1 MTRLAFVFDQQ
12 RCTGCH
18 ACRLACTVENGLPFA
33 ESWRQIV
40 TFNPRHEPALPSF
53 HLSLA
58 CNHCADPACMH
69 ACPARAYRRDAATG
83 AVLIDEAKCIGCR
96 YCTWACPYDAPRFDA
111 RRGVVTKCT
120 FCVERLHEGGVPA
133 CADYCPT
140 GALTVARCEEADLAT
155 SAVGFP
161 DGSAL
166 GPALRIIPWP
176 DGAASVADARPAAP
190 AVGSPAPAPKITL
203 RSEWSLAVFTFAAAT
218 LIGLFAGH
226 VLGAVEL
233 GVPLFLGIALPSM
246 ALSALHLGRKGRAW
260 RAVLGLRTSWLSREI
275 VAYSAF
281 VGLGAL
287 HLLSAPAAPALGPTA
302 LVLGALAL
310 VAMDRVY
317 GVVRLPA
324 GARPHS
330 SGVLLTGA
338 FVAGVVA
345 LSPPL
350 AGGAGALKLGLY
362 LRRKLAALHRGE
374 SFRPVVSAMRVGLA
388 FVLPATLLVTGEPG
402 LWWIALASVLA
413 GEFVD
418 RCELYADLD
427 VVTPAGEMATA
438 LGRVHPAS
446 AGPVA
451 ESRAA

>member
-1 MTRLAFVFDQQ
+1 MTRLAFVFDQK
-12 RCTGCH
+12 RCTGCD
-18 ACRLACTVENGLPFA
+18 ACRLACTIENGLPFA

-40 TFNPRHEPALPSF
+40 TFNPRHEPALPTF

-58 CNHCADPACMH
+58 CSHCAEPACMH

-83 AVLIDEAKCIGCR
+83 AVLIDEATCIGCR

-120 FCVERLHEGGVPA
+120 FCVERLRAGGTPA
-133 CADYCPT
+133 CADSCPT
-140 GALTVARCEEADLAT
+140 GALTVARCEEAALTTTALG
-155 SAVGFP
+155 VP

-176 DGAASVADARPAAP
+176 EGAAPVADGRPAAP
-190 AVGSPAPAPKITL
+190 TVGNPVPGRKITL
-203 RSEWSLAVFTFAAAT
+203 RSEWSLAVFTFAAAV
-218 LIGLFAGH
+218 LIGLFAAH

-233 GVPLFLGIALPSM
+233 GLVPFLGIALASM

-275 VAYSAF
+275 VAYAAF
-281 VGLGAL
+281 VGVAAL
-287 HLLSAPAAPALGPTA
+287 HLLAAPAAPVLGPAA

-310 VAMDRVY
+310 AAMDRVY

-330 SGVLLTGA
+330 SGALLTAA
-338 FVAGVVA
+338 FVAGVMA
-345 LSPPL
+345 LSPL
-350 AGGAGALKLGLY
+350 LTGAAGALKLAFY
-362 LRRKLAALHRGE
+362 LRRKTAYLHRGR
-374 SFRPVVSAMRVGLA
+374 SYRPVISALRVGLA

-402 LWWIALASVLA
+402 LWWIAFASVLA
-413 GEFVD
+413 GELID
-418 RCELYADLD
+418 RCELYAELN
-427 VVTPAGEMATA
+427 VVTPAAQMAADLERARRETA
-438 LGRVHPAS
+438 A
-446 AGPVA
+446 VA
-451 ESRAA
+451 VASRAA